1 MQFLRGRSG
10 THDGLTLEPVL
21 LTVSLHLRP
30 SELKLEK
37 QPKSAFISIGGK
49 MDEQDKDCLGGTLTY
64 KRESRT
70 TQLLFEFWLIY

>member
-37 QPKSAFISIGGK
+37 QPKSAFISIWGK
-49 MDEQDKDCLGGTLTY
+49 NGWTRQGLLGGDFN
-64 KRESRT
+64 S
-70 TQLLFEFWLIY
+70 